1 MAWASFLVLLAA
13 SASASARVTTRSA
26 DECGNPPHLENGSPS
41 VEFLS
46 STSFPVGTRVLYHC
60 YPGYVLQQESS
71 GSVSCEE
78 GLTWTP
84 LDATCERVD
93 CGNPEEIE
101 NGVFV
106 APSTVFGSVA
116 VYQCNEGYRMSGGG
130 VRICGSSGWT
140 GQAPTCTVSTAA
152 GILNEMITFGHELI
166 NKEENVIKSYYQL
179 LERERELLRSKEKL
193 LHEAE
198 QYVNQNIP

>member
-26 DECGNPPHLENGSPS
+26 G
-41 VEFLS
+41 
-46 STSFPVGTRVLYHC
+46 
-60 YPGYVLQQESS
+60 
-71 GSVSCEE
+71 
-78 GLTWTP
+78 
-84 LDATCERVD
+84 VD